1 MPVIRMTHEIHG
13 NHICYTPE
21 DVEEHERQGW
31 KRYEKPALMGL
42 RKVED
47 TQIEKKRG
55 RKPKCLSQPT
65 MS

>member
-1 MPVIRMTHEIHG
+1 MTHELHG

-21 DVEEHERQGW
+21 DAEEHEKQGW

-42 RKVED
+42 RTES
-47 TQIEKKRG
+47 TQIVKKRG
-55 RKPKCLSQPT
+55 RKPKCLLQPT